1 MTFSR
6 SALESDLSAIIGS
19 ALAKQIVGSYVEM
32 QQRYTAGDWLP
43 TELDGGHFCE
53 AVARAIYR
61 VDTSMDT
68 TDLPGRI
75 ADNLLDRNRTPGSH
89 TLSKT
94 DRDHFCR
101 VLQTVYKFRSDR
113 GVAHISSTY
122 TANFIDA
129 TLVLTAVKWM
139 FSEFLRLSWNSDRGQ
154 VAKVIQAIT
163 QLEHPLIHEL
173 DGKPLVLSTK
183 LSAPEEIL
191 FLLSRSAGGSLTS
204 DELRSYVRHSMSA
217 VNTAITRLIAS
228 REVRKSDAGEIVIT
242 SNGEKRVSNAI
253 LPKLEDNSTP
263 KAPSRKAPRKK
274 KARAS

>member
-1 MTFSR
+1 MSISR
-6 SALESDLSAIIGS
+6 ATLENDLTAIVGSTLSAQIID
-19 ALAKQIVGSYVEM
+19 SYVEM

-53 AVARAIYR
+53 AIARAIYK
-61 VDTSMDT
+61 VDTSTDT

-75 ADNLLDRNRTPGSH
+75 SDMLLDRNRPPGAH
-89 TLSKT
+89 ALSRT

-122 TANFIDA
+122 SANFIDS

-139 FSEFLRLSWNSDRGQ
+139 LSEFLRLSWNSDRDQ
-154 VAKVIQAIT
+154 VAKVIEAIT

-191 FLLSRSAGGSLTS
+191 FLLSRSAGGRLTP
-204 DELRSYVRHSMSA
+204 DELRSYVRHSA
-217 VNTAITRLIAS
+217 AAINIAITRLTTS

-242 SNGEKRVSNAI
+242 SNGEKRISNAI
-253 LPKLEDNSTP
+253 LPKLENS
-263 KAPSRKAPRKK
+263 AARKAPPRRKK
-274 KARAS
+274 TRTK